1 MTAKILGKKLQLGG
15 VAMDIKEQIRYIES
29 NLLAKYL
36 DSLEDELE
44 TQEPDYE
51 DYEIWDYKL

>member
-1 MTAKILGKKLQLGG
+1 
-15 VAMDIKEQIRYIES
+15 MDIKEQIRYIES
-29 NLLAKYL
+29 DLLAKYL

-51 DYEIWDYKL
+51 DYEIWELIGNNSRFGG